1 MKKLRFVF
9 ILLLL
14 LPFSACKTK
23 TVNPVVN
30 ECLVEKPV
38 ETVDKTQGVLL
49 ERNVMGKW
57 AWFKKEDLW
66 PDSHSSPKGDKD
78 RKYEGDVENGKP
90 NGMGTFT
97 ILKWYGDY
105 MWVDDPEDE
114 AYSETTR
121 VRKKI
126 KELLVGSKYVGEFK
140 QGQLCNVTC
149 FDKDENICGLWVD
162 GVKQ

>member
-90 NGMGTFT
+90 NGMGQLTF
-97 ILKWYGDY
+97 IH
-105 MWVDDPEDE
+105 
-114 AYSETTR
+114 
-121 VRKKI
+121 
-126 KELLVGSKYVGEFK
+126 KEYPNLTGKKYVGEFK

-149 FDKDENICGLWVD
+149 FDIDENICGRWVD